1 MAAKLGE
8 CDVEKISFTPDTE
21 EKPVEFFIVEQT
33 RIAGKSYLLV
43 TDKEEGDAQAL
54 ILRDMSKDEEPDS
67 LYEIVSDEDE
77 LAAVSG
83 VFADMLGD
91 VEFIEED

>member
-1 MAAKLGE
+1 MS
-8 CDVEKISFTPDTE
+8 VEKISFTPDNE
-21 EKPVEFFIVEQT
+21 EEPIEFFVVEQT

-54 ILRDMSKDEEPDS
+54 ILRDMSEEENPDS
-67 LYEIVSDEDE
+67 LYEIVSDDRE

-83 VFADMLGD
+83 VFSDMLDD
-91 VEFIEED
+91 VDIIADDEV

>member
-1 MAAKLGE
+1 M
-8 CDVEKISFTPDTE
+8 EKISFTPDNE
-21 EKPVEFFIVEQT
+21 EEPIEFFVVEQT

-54 ILRDMSKDEEPDS
+54 ILRDMSEEENPDS
-67 LYEIVSDEDE
+67 LYEIVSDDRE

-83 VFADMLGD
+83 VFSDMLDD
-91 VEFIEED
+91 VDIIADDEV